1 MKTFT
6 PKPADLTHDWYI
18 IDATDV
24 VLGRLATQ
32 VATLLRGKNK
42 PTYAPHADSGNH
54 VIIINADK
62 IALTGNKMGKELY
75 SHSGRPGG
83 LRRDSYAELLANK
96 PERIIKAAVKGML
109 PKNRLS
115 KVQLD
120 RLRIFRGAEHPHTPQ
135 QPQVSRSLRSR
146 SRPSEPKGDRE
157 SWLKTPTTPRFRQ
170 PKRSSPATPPRPT
183 RVPAPALPRL
193 LRLRHRPP
201 QGSRRPRASGSRHRQ
216 VDINKR
222 TLEEYF
228 PSKLLQR
235 EVNSPD
241 RAAQARRQVRRDRP
255 R

>member
-83 LRRDSYAELLANK
+83 LRRDSYAELLEKN
-96 PERIIKAAVKGML
+96 PERIIKSAIKGML
-109 PKNRLS
+109 PKNRLA

-120 RLRIFRGAEHPHTPQ
+120 RLHIVRGAEHPYAGMK
-135 QPQVSRSLRSR
+135 PQVF
-146 SRPSEPKGDRE
+146 EI
-157 SWLKTPTTPRFRQ
+157 
-170 PKRSSPATPPRPT
+170 A
-183 RVPAPALPRL
+183 
-193 LRLRHRPP
+193 
-201 QGSRRPRASGSRHRQ
+201 Q
-216 VDINKR
+216 V
-222 TLEEYF
+222 
-228 PSKLLQR
+228 SQ
-235 EVNSPD
+235 
-241 RAAQARRQVRRDRP
+241 QAK
-255 R
+255 

>member
-32 VATLLRGKNK
+32 V
-42 PTYAPHADSGNH
+42 GNH
-54 VIIINADK
+54 VIILNADK

-135 QPQVSRSLRSR
+135 QPQVF
-146 SRPSEPKGDRE
+146 EI
-157 SWLKTPTTPRFRQ
+157 
-170 PKRSSPATPPRPT
+170 A
-183 RVPAPALPRL
+183 
-193 LRLRHRPP
+193 
-201 QGSRRPRASGSRHRQ
+201 Q
-216 VDINKR
+216 V
-222 TLEEYF
+222 
-228 PSKLLQR
+228 SQ
-235 EVNSPD
+235 
-241 RAAQARRQVRRDRP
+241 QAK
-255 R
+255 